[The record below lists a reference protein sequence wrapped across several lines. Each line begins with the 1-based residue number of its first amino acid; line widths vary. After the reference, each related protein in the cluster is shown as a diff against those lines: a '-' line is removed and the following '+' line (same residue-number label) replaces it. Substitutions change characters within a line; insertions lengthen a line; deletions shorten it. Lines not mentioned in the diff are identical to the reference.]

1 MINISY
7 LGWVGSEFNNAE
19 LVSYLESLGMT
30 STETCYESFSV
41 SSEVALQLV
50 SFCLENGFWFVSEG
64 KEITVAEEKGFYV
77 EF

>member
-7 LGWVGSEFNNAE
+7 LGWVGSKLNDEK
-19 LVSYLESLGMT
+19 LVKYLESLGMT
-30 STETCYESFSV
+30 STEKCYASFSV
-41 SSEVALQLV
+41 SSEVALQIL

-64 KEITVAEEKGFYV
+64 QEITVSEEKGFYI